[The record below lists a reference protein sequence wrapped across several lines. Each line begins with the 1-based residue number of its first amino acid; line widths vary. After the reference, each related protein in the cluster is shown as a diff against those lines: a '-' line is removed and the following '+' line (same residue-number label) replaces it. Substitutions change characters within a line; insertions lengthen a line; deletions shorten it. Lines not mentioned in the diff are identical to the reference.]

1 MIPWKLA
8 EWVFRR
14 LPLLLIPIVVT
25 PVVVAYF
32 VVSQDKEYR
41 AEATVWV
48 TEAEE
53 LRSPTLGDG
62 PGFGETAATQQAS
75 VLADLKSTDR
85 FLMDVAAAAGLTT
98 GSELTAEQTARL
110 TRSVNSAVEITSQ
123 GESIVRIA
131 ATASTPEGAQAL
143 VAATLDVYETRIAI
157 EADRISQIAIA
168 YFAEQLVI
176 AQTELETR
184 EAAFNAYLVANP
196 AALEGDVQRTDLRF
210 LSLLGSVGAQRE
222 IVEGLSLQSQ
232 DAHLQA
238 ASAQE
243 AQAARFSVQD
253 SPSLPTQPATLSS
266 SIQFGLPLAG
276 RRVGLLIAG
285 TYRYVTFHAD
295 HSVRTREDIAA
306 LGVPMLGYIPAVNSK
321 QNQRWFKTLG
331 RKERNFSRR
340 LAASMSTAANQRS
353 A

>member
-41 AEATVWV
+41 SEATVWV
-48 TEAEE
+48 TETES
-53 LRSPTLGDG
+53 LRAPTLGER
-62 PGFGETAATQQAS
+62 PGFGETPATQQAG

-85 FLMDVAAAAGLTT
+85 FLMDVAGAAGLVPS
-98 GSELTAEQTARL
+98 GELTAKQAETLIR
-110 TRSVNSAVEITSQ
+110 RVDESVAIVPQ

-131 ATASTPEGAQAL
+131 ATASSPEQAQSL
-143 VAATLDVYETRIAI
+143 VAATIAVYQERIVV
-157 EADRISQIAIA
+157 EADRFSQIAIA
-168 YFAEQLVI
+168 YFAGQIGI

-184 EAAFNAYLVANP
+184 EVAFDAYVTATPALVD
-196 AALEGDVQRTDLRF
+196 GDVQRRDLTF
-210 LSLLGSVGAQRE
+210 LSLLGQVEAQRE

-232 DAHLQA
+232 EAHLQA

-243 AQAARFSVQD
+243 AQAARFNVQD
-253 SPSLPTQPATLSS
+253 SPSLPVEPETLSS
-266 SIQFGLPLAG
+266 TLEFGLPLAALL
-276 RRVGLLIAG
+276 VGLLISG
-285 TYRYVTFHAD
+285 TYLYVTFHTD
-295 HSVRTREDIAA
+295 HSVRTREDIAV

-321 QNQRWFKTLG
+321 QNQRWFRKLG

-340 LAASMSTAANQRS
+340 LAASMSTAANRRS

>member
-25 PVVVAYF
+25 PVVVAFF

-53 LRSPTLGDG
+53 LRSPTLGEV
-62 PGFGETAATQQAS
+62 PGFGETAAMQQAS

-85 FLMDVAAAAGLTT
+85 FLLDVAAAAGLTI
-98 GSELTAEQTARL
+98 GSELTASQTERL
-110 TRSVNSAVEITSQ
+110 TRQVNNAVEITPQ
-123 GESIVRIA
+123 GDSIVRIA
-131 ATASTPEGAQAL
+131 ATANTPEGAQAL
-143 VAATLDVYETRIAI
+143 VAATIGVYETRIAF

-176 AQTELETR
+176 AQTELGTR
-184 EAAFNAYLVANP
+184 EAAFDAYLVANP
-196 AALEGDVQRTDLRF
+196 AAADGDARRTDLRF
-210 LSLLGSVGAQRE
+210 LSLLGQVEAQRE
-222 IVEGLSLQSQ
+222 IVEGLGLQSQ
-232 DAHLQA
+232 EAHLQA

-243 AQAARFSVQD
+243 AQAARFNVQD
-253 SPSLPTQPATLSS
+253 NPSLPVAPETLSS
-266 SIQFGLPLAG
+266 TIEFGLPLAALL
-276 RRVGLLIAG
+276 VGLLISG
-285 TYRYVTFHAD
+285 TYLYVTFHTD
-295 HSVRTREDIAA
+295 HSVRTREDITA

-321 QNQRWFKTLG
+321 QNQRWFRKVG

-340 LAASMSTAANQRS
+340 LAASMSTAANRRS